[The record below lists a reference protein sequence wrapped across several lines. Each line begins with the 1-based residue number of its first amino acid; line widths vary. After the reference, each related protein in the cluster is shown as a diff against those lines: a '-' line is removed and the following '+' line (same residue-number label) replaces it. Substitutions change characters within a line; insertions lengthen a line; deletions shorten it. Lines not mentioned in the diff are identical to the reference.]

1 MCFPGTFCT
10 ISQRADHEVC
20 RLCIVFQSFSPLEI
34 PTTALLRDVSVS
46 GIPALLPAKA
56 PVAEQRLSSAQG
68 HQDGRFALEILN
80 TWVVLVLQLGRI
92 HPYPYAEG
100 CIDQNMLV
108 LVQESL
114 DLPSVHK
121 ENPFLYMSFM
131 KNG

>member
-1 MCFPGTFCT
+1 M
-10 ISQRADHEVC
+10 V
-20 RLCIVFQSFSPLEI
+20 
-34 PTTALLRDVSVS
+34 
-46 GIPALLPAKA
+46 
-56 PVAEQRLSSAQG
+56 EQRLSSAQG

-92 HPYPYAEG
+92 HPYPYTDG

-121 ENPFLYMSFM
+121 ENQFLYVSFI
-131 KNG
+131 KNGCSVGSCL